1 MGMFL
6 GVNTGPVPAAVTA
19 ELEALKLR
27 LISLRPNDLPEV
39 EAHAIATEISAIR
52 LQLKRLAAERE
63 RVNETARA
71 VEP

>member
-1 MGMFL
+1 VGTVS

-27 LISLRPNDLPEV
+27 LISLRPDDLPEV

-63 RVNETARA
+63 RVYEKTRTL
-71 VEP
+71 ES